1 MQSAKGGAGTQPLN
15 HKNGQYDKI
24 AQIYILEN
32 ILMTLDKLS

>member
-24 AQIYILEN
+24 AQIYN
-32 ILMTLDKLS
+32 SGSLSSC